1 MQLKLPLKTTIVFLL
16 IAYGLGISFT
26 LSYDIV
32 HAENMYDVLS
42 HQVERQ

>member
-1 MQLKLPLKTTIVFLL
+1 MQLQLPLQTTIVFSL
-16 IAYGLGISFT
+16 IAYGLGLSFT

-42 HQVERQ
+42 HYVERQ